1 MSETT
6 KSKKR
11 IGIFVITYNAFWL
24 PVHPGLPA
32 EELSNGSWA
41 ADNRGKRGLEI
52 GKRKGAT

>member
-11 IGIFVITYNAFWL
+11 IGIFVIAYNAFWL

-41 ADNRGKRGLEI
+41 ADKRGKYGSE
-52 GKRKGAT
+52 T